1 MISRRQL
8 AIAAAYAKRS
18 GKERARRFN
27 DTDSRRNGSRP
38 ASVWSWLAY
47 GVAAFVLALA
57 LSYCSVQVLE
67 TAARIAG

>member
-27 DTDSRRNGSRP
+27 VDSRRNGSRP